1 MSGAGAAVGLI
12 LGGWLTGTSPEILGI
27 VVDYYWILWKGRQP
41 YPAAPGSDLR
51 NVLKGLYLQQAFT
64 RFTMEQQRRDPA
76 EWGAAFRAFLAATQP
91 ADLDGP
97 TQPPGVIR
105 SKLSGDAA

>member
-1 MSGAGAAVGLI
+1 MNSSVVIGVAIGYHPILRWGA
-12 LGGWLTGTSPEILGI
+12 
-27 VVDYYWILWKGRQP
+27 RP

-51 NVLKGLYLQQAFT
+51 HVLKSLYLQQAFT
-64 RFTMEQQRRDPA
+64 RFAIEQQHRDPG
-76 EWGAAFRAFLAATQP
+76 EWGAAFRRFLEIHRP

-105 SKLSGDAA
+105 STLSGDAA